1 MRSVNPVDLEQLAT
15 LLDGKDPASLKNGT
29 DSVFRKA
36 ATLGVTAKLGALR
49 PMESWVTDTGPDL
62 RRRAATIRMDNGDLS
77 GGLLWAGF
85 TPDELKNL
93 KPDALSPEDLLMA
106 NSVAS
111 SDDPKAAS
119 FHRKPDESLNDWL
132 DRLKATALTSIP
144 GLQPFEPAVQYLIGA
159 YGDWGAVTDASGK
172 VILHGTALT
181 KVLLGNSFRNGWGKA
196 WKNWAARGLRSSRIR
211 PIAAGG
217 RWLNRW
223 EPTVRTLSAPGS
235 WLPTRLRASVPRIPF
250 TNRFIDD
257 AVNAHWDMLRDMPFM
272 DAALHGVSVNR
283 VIDFVAG
290 SDDLAK
296 VFGGLTHSGLRVARA
311 GNANLIRV
319 GKGAYNLARLGD
331 GVTAGTRAAS
341 LLEGLSVASRTAG
354 AMRGLGV
361 AASAASTVY
370 SAANVISQ
378 GNPVK
383 AFKRNGAGYV
393 ADVAEVGFNASLTAT
408 MIAPNPVTFGLLVGT
423 GVIYGGAKI
432 VQHWGDISKG
442 ASKAADWTANTA
454 SDLGHDVASGAK
466 TVTKG
471 AKSLAKGAKNAAKKL
486 NPCNW

>member
-85 TPDELKNL
+85 TPDELSKL
-93 KPDALSPEDLLMA
+93 KAGAVTPEDLLLA

-111 SDDPKAAS
+111 SDDPKASA

-181 KVLLGNSFRNGWGKA
+181 KVLLGNSFKQGWGKA
-196 WKNWAARGLRSSRIR
+196 WKNWAAKGMAKIPVGRVQSWATKLDAWNPKIRS
-211 PIAAGG
+211 
-217 RWLNRW
+217 
-223 EPTVRTLSAPGS
+223 LSAPGS
-235 WLPTRLRASVPRIPF
+235 WLPSKISAGLQRIPGLNGWIGDQ
-250 TNRFIDD
+250 TGTG
-257 AVNAHWDMLRDMPFM
+257 WDMLRRMPFM
-272 DAALHGVSVNR
+272 DAALHGISANR
-283 VIDFVAG
+283 AIDFLVG
-290 SDDLAK
+290 SDSMARI
-296 VFGGLTHSGLRVARA
+296 FGGLTHSGQPVARA
-311 GNANLIRV
+311 ASANLFRV
-319 GKGAYNLARLGD
+319 GKNVYTAARFGD
-331 GVTAGTRAAS
+331 EATA
-341 LLEGLSVASRTAG
+341 ASRTTALMEGVGIAG
-354 AMRGLGV
+354 RTSGALRGLGI
-361 AASAASTVY
+361 AGSAASTVY
-370 SAANVISQ
+370 SAVNVISQ

-393 ADVAEVGFNASLTAT
+393 ADVAEVGFNASLTAA
-408 MIAPNPVTFGLLVGT
+408 MIAPNPVTFGLVIGT

-442 ASKAADWTANTA
+442 ASKAADWTAKTA
-454 SDLGHDVASGAK
+454 SNVGHDVA
-466 TVTKG
+466 KG
-471 AKSLAKGAKNAAKKL
+471 AKSLASGAKNAAKKL
-486 NPCNW
+486 NPFSW